1 MINRPKKDGP
11 KRASGQT
18 SSAKKHPRNEF
29 ADNEKPKRKRIDK
42 GESNSAPRASKPK
55 PWERMNQ
62 DKSEDPGSK
71 GGFDKKR
78 SNSRGAS
85 NEAKPFGDRKKDY
98 DKPGRSYKPRGE
110 KSEGYDKPSRFNKS
124 DSDKPSR
131 YGKSTGEKSSG
142 YDKPRFNK
150 SDSDKPS
157 RYNKSDR
164 FDKSDSD
171 KPSRF
176 GKSTGEKSSGYDKP
190 RFNKS
195 DSDKPSRYNK
205 SDRFDKSDSDKP
217 SRYGKSTGDKSSGYD
232 KPRFNKSDSDKPS
245 RYNKSDRF
253 DKSDSDKPSRYNKSD
268 RFEKSDSD
276 KPSRYGKSTGDK
288 SSSYDKPRFNKS
300 DSDKPSR
307 YNKSDRFDKSDSE
320 KPSRYGK
327 STGENSSGY
336 DKPARY
342 DKADSDKP
350 ARYNKSAG
358 YDKPGTKRSSGY
370 GNSSR
375 FEKSGKDGGGD
386 FRGNDKKPYKSS
398 KSKIEEP
405 EEEGLIRLNRYIS
418 NSGICSRREADELIE
433 AGAVSVNGKII
444 TELGFKVRPGDKV
457 NYGGETLNR
466 EKKVYLL
473 LNKPKDYIT
482 TTDDPEKRKT
492 VMELLKGACKERV
505 YPVGRLDRA
514 TTGLLLFT
522 NDGEL
527 AKRLT
532 HPSHGAKK
540 LYHVHLD
547 NPLKKG
553 DFDKIEAGLE
563 LEDGPIKVDQIVYA
577 GDTGDKRELGVE
589 IHSGKNRIVRR
600 IFESLGYEVVKLD
613 RVIFAGLTKKDLPR
627 GRWRFLSEKEITMLN
642 MIKK

>member
-62 DKSEDPGSK
+62 DKSEEAGSK

-78 SNSRGAS
+78 SSSRGAS
-85 NEAKPFGDRKKDY
+85 KDAKPFGDRKKDY

-110 KSEGYDKPSRFNKS
+110 KNDG
-124 DSDKPSR
+124 
-131 YGKSTGEKSSG
+131 
-142 YDKPRFNK
+142 
-150 SDSDKPS
+150 
-157 RYNKSDR
+157 
-164 FDKSDSD
+164 FDKSS
-171 KPSRF
+171 
-176 GKSTGEKSSGYDKP
+176 
-190 RFNKS
+190 
-195 DSDKPSRYNK
+195 
-205 SDRFDKSDSDKP
+205 RFDKSDSDKP
-217 SRYGKSTGDKSSGYD
+217 SRYSKSSRFD
-232 KPRFNKSDSDKPS
+232 KPSSDKPSRFDKSDSDKPS
-245 RYNKSDRF
+245 RYSKSSRFDKPSSDKPSRF
-253 DKSDSDKPSRYNKSD
+253 DKSDSDKPSRYNKSS
-268 RFEKSDSD
+268 RFDKPSSDKPSRFDKSDSD
-276 KPSRYGKSTGDK
+276 KPSRYSK
-288 SSSYDKPRFNKS
+288 SSRFDKPSSDKPSRFDKS

-307 YNKSDRFDKSDSE
+307 YSKSSRFDKPNSDKPSRFDKSDSDKPTRFNKSDRFDKSDSP
-320 KPSRYGK
+320 KPSRYDK
-327 STGENSSGY
+327 SGGDRTSAY
-336 DKPARY
+336 DKPARF
-342 DKADSDKP
+342 DKSDTEKP
-350 ARYNKSAG
+350 ARFNKSSG

-375 FEKSGKDGGGD
+375 FEKSNKEGGND
-386 FRGNDKKPYKSS
+386 FKGNDKKPYKSA

-433 AGAVSVNGKII
+433 VGAVSVNGKII
-444 TELGFKVRPGDKV
+444 TELGYKVRPGDKV

-613 RVIFAGLTKKDLPR
+613 RVIFAGLTKKDLSR
-627 GRWRFLSEKEITMLN
+627 GRWRFLTEKEISMLN

>member
-11 KRASGQT
+11 KRASGPT

-62 DKSEDPGSK
+62 DKSEDAGSK

-78 SNSRGAS
+78 SSSRGAS
-85 NEAKPFGDRKKDY
+85 KDAKPFGDRKKDY

-110 KSEGYDKPSRFNKS
+110 KSEGFDKPSRFEKSDSDKPTRYSKSSRFDKPNGDKPSRFNKSDADKPARYNKSSRFDKPSSDKPSRFNKS
-124 DSDKPSR
+124 DSDKPARYSKSSRFDKPSSDKPSR
-131 YGKSTGEKSSG
+131 Y
-142 YDKPRFNK
+142 NK
-150 SDSDKPS
+150 SDSDKPA

-164 FDKSDSD
+164 FDKSDSA
-171 KPSRF
+171 KP
-176 GKSTGEKSSGYDKP
+176 SGYDKSGDE
-190 RFNKS
+190 KS
-195 DSDKPSRYNK
+195 SDFDKPA
-205 SDRFDKSDSDKP
+205 RFDKSASDKP
-217 SRYGKSTGDKSSGYD
+217 T
-232 KPRFNKSDSDKPS
+232 
-245 RYNKSDRF
+245 
-253 DKSDSDKPSRYNKSD
+253 
-268 RFEKSDSD
+268 
-276 KPSRYGKSTGDK
+276 
-288 SSSYDKPRFNKS
+288 
-300 DSDKPSR
+300 
-307 YNKSDRFDKSDSE
+307 
-320 KPSRYGK
+320 
-327 STGENSSGY
+327 
-336 DKPARY
+336 
-342 DKADSDKP
+342 
-350 ARYNKSAG
+350 RYNKSAG

-375 FEKSGKDGGGD
+375 FDKSGKEGGGD
-386 FRGNDKKPYKSS
+386 FKGNDKKPYKSS

-433 AGAVSVNGKII
+433 VGAVSVNGKII

-547 NPLKKG
+547 NPLKKV

-613 RVIFAGLTKKDLPR
+613 RVIFAGLTKKDLSR
-627 GRWRFLSEKEITMLN
+627 GRWRFLSEKEISMLN

>member
-1 MINRPKKDGP
+1 MDNKANFTFPDNFTYLCPMINRPKKDGP

-42 GESNSAPRASKPK
+42 GESNSAPRVSKPK

-62 DKSEDPGSK
+62 DKSDDPGSK

-78 SNSRGAS
+78 SSSRGAS
-85 NEAKPFGDRKKDY
+85 NDAKPFGDRKKDY

-171 KPSRF
+171 KPSRY

-217 SRYGKSTGDKSSGYD
+217 A
-232 KPRFNKSDSDKPS
+232 
-245 RYNKSDRF
+245 RYNKSD
-253 DKSDSDKPSRYNKSD
+253 
-268 RFEKSDSD
+268 
-276 KPSRYGKSTGDK
+276 
-288 SSSYDKPRFNKS
+288 
-300 DSDKPSR
+300 
-307 YNKSDRFDKSDSE
+307 
-320 KPSRYGK
+320 
-327 STGENSSGY
+327 
-336 DKPARY
+336 
-342 DKADSDKP
+342 
-350 ARYNKSAG
+350 G

>member
-11 KRASGQT
+11 KRASGPT

-62 DKSEDPGSK
+62 DKSEDAGSK

-78 SNSRGAS
+78 SSSRGAS
-85 NEAKPFGDRKKDY
+85 KDAKPFGDRKKDY

-110 KSEGYDKPSRFNKS
+110 KSEGFDKPSRFEKSDSDKPARYSKSSRFDKPSGDKPSRFDKSDSDKPARYSKSSRFDKPSSDKPSRFDKSDSDKPARYSKSSRFDKPSSDKPSRFNKSDSDKPARYDKSDRFDKSDSAKPSRYGKSSDEKSSGYDKPSRFNKS
-124 DSDKPSR
+124 DSDKPARYSKSSRFDKPSSDKPSR
-131 YGKSTGEKSSG
+131 Y
-142 YDKPRFNK
+142 NK
-150 SDSDKPS
+150 SDSDKPA

-164 FDKSDSD
+164 FDKSDSA
-171 KPSRF
+171 
-176 GKSTGEKSSGYDKP
+176 
-190 RFNKS
+190 
-195 DSDKPSRYNK
+195 KPSRYDK
-205 SDRFDKSDSDKP
+205 SGDEKSSDFDKPTRFDKSDSDKP
-217 SRYGKSTGDKSSGYD
+217 T
-232 KPRFNKSDSDKPS
+232 
-245 RYNKSDRF
+245 RYNKS
-253 DKSDSDKPSRYNKSD
+253 S
-268 RFEKSDSD
+268 
-276 KPSRYGKSTGDK
+276 
-288 SSSYDKPRFNKS
+288 
-300 DSDKPSR
+300 
-307 YNKSDRFDKSDSE
+307 
-320 KPSRYGK
+320 
-327 STGENSSGY
+327 
-336 DKPARY
+336 
-342 DKADSDKP
+342 
-350 ARYNKSAG
+350 G

-375 FEKSGKDGGGD
+375 FDKSGKEGGGD
-386 FRGNDKKPYKSS
+386 FKGNDKKPYKSS

-433 AGAVSVNGKII
+433 VGAVSVNGKII

-547 NPLKKG
+547 NPLKKV

-613 RVIFAGLTKKDLPR
+613 RVIFAGLTKKDLSR
-627 GRWRFLSEKEITMLN
+627 GRWRFLSEKEISMLN